1 MPQMDKLQKL
11 ELIDTLFN
19 NSAEGILVVD
29 EKGKIKLANAA
40 VARMLNYT
48 VAELELLNVD
58 DLVPNAVRSK
68 HTQHRENYNLHSKTR
83 TMGSGLDLYAK
94 KKDGGL
100 LPVEISL
107 SPINIKNERLIMSFI
122 IDITARK
129 QIELAVQEKQ
139 KELER
144 VAAALIATNEGLE
157 KKVSDR
163 TKVLQEAIRELEKS
177 RSELSAAL
185 EKEKDL
191 NDLKSRFISMASHE
205 FRTPLT
211 TILSSASLISEYHA
225 AESSEKR
232 QKHINRIKSAVN
244 NLNDILSDFLSI
256 SKLEE
261 GKVHA
266 EYRNFHLRELIN
278 EVILDMQI
286 NAKAGQKITYAHKG
300 NEEVYLDSK
309 LLKNILINLINNAIK
324 FTPEHK
330 NINIKT
336 RCDAYTI
343 SLEIQDEG
351 MGISEEDQKHLF
363 ERFYRGKNAFNIQGT
378 GLGLHIVG
386 NYVDL
391 MKGHITLTSQLNK
404 GTTIKITFPKQ
415 QEEL

>member
-1 MPQMDKLQKL
+1 MIGLHKH

-19 NSAEGILVVD
+19 HSAEGIIVVD
-29 EKGKIKLANAA
+29 DRGKIFLANPAA
-40 VARMLNYT
+40 ARMLHYS
-48 VAELELLNVD
+48 VSELESLTVE
-58 DLVPNAVRSK
+58 DLVPDMVRHK
-68 HTQHRENYNLHSKTR
+68 HEQHRNNFNQHSRSR
-83 TMGSGLDLYAK
+83 TMGLGLDLYARK
-94 KKDGGL
+94 KGGEL

-107 SPINIKNERLIMSFI
+107 SPIDIKGKKLVMAFL
-122 IDITARK
+122 IDITFRK
-129 QIELAVQEKQ
+129 QIEFAVQEKQ

-144 VAAALIATNEGLE
+144 VAAALIATNEELE

-177 RSELSAAL
+177 RNELSIAL

-211 TILSSASLISEYHA
+211 TILSSASLISEYSST
-225 AESSEKR
+225 ESQEKR
-232 QKHINRIKSAVN
+232 IKHINRIKSSVH

-266 EYRNFHLRELIN
+266 EYRVFNLEDLVS
-278 EVILDMQI
+278 EVVLDMQL
-286 NAKAGQKITYAHKG
+286 NAKAGQKLTYEHKG
-300 NEEVYLDSK
+300 TPQVYLDSK
-309 LLKNILINLINNAIK
+309 LIKNILINLINNAIK
-324 FTPEHK
+324 FTSENK
-330 NINIKT
+330 KINIQT

-343 SLEIQDEG
+343 SIEVQDEG
-351 MGISEEDQKHLF
+351 IGISEEDQKHLF

-391 MKGHITLTSQLNK
+391 MKGHLTLSSKLNT
-404 GTTIKITFPKQ
+404 GTTIKITFPKADQ
-415 QEEL
+415 

>member
-1 MPQMDKLQKL
+1 MKQLQKL

-19 NSAEGILVVD
+19 HSAEGIIVVD
-29 EKGKIKLANAA
+29 ILGNIRLANTA
-40 VARMLNYT
+40 VARMLDYT
-48 VAELELLNVD
+48 TSELATLNVD
-58 DLVPNAVRSK
+58 DLVPDMVRSK
-68 HTQHRENYNLHSKTR
+68 HQQHRDNFHKHSHSR
-83 TMGSGLDLYAK
+83 SMGVGIDLFAK
-94 KKDGGL
+94 KKGGDL

-107 SPINIKNERLIMSFI
+107 SPMEVNGERFIMSFI
-122 IDITARK
+122 IDITLRK
-129 QIELAVQEKQ
+129 QIELSVQDKQ

-144 VAAALIATNEGLE
+144 VAAALIATNEELE

-177 RSELSAAL
+177 RNELSDAL

-211 TILSSASLISEYHA
+211 TILSSASLISEYNTT
-225 AESSEKR
+225 ESLDKR
-232 QKHINRIKSAVN
+232 VKHINRIKSAVN

-266 EYRNFHLRELIN
+266 EYRNFNLTDLVN
-278 EVILDMQI
+278 EVVLDMQI
-286 NAKAGQKITYAHKG
+286 NARSGQKIQYEHKG
-300 NEEVYLDSK
+300 ETTVYLDSK
-309 LLKNILINLINNAIK
+309 LIKNILINLINNAIK
-324 FTPEHK
+324 FTGENK
-330 NINIKT
+330 NIYIRT

-343 SLEIQDEG
+343 SFEIQDEG
-351 MGISEEDQKHLF
+351 IGISEDDQKHLF

-391 MKGHITLTSQLNK
+391 MKGHIILNSLLNK
-404 GTTIKITFPKQ
+404 GTTIKITFPNQKH
-415 QEEL
+415 